1 MTPGAPP
8 ASLMSIGEAAGRVG
22 LRVSAVR
29 FYEAQGL
36 VLPVE
41 RRGGRRLYDQ
51 EAVERLAII
60 VLLKNAGFS
69 LAQVADLFAR
79 GGTGDESWQALVRE
93 RAAGLASRIVELQ
106 RMRDYLDLAQSCP
119 SPWLLDC
126 THLRA
131 AIRDK
136 PVTAP

>member
-1 MTPGAPP
+1 MTPGTPP
-8 ASLMSIGEAAGRVG
+8 QSLVGIGEAARRVG
-22 LRVSAVR
+22 VRVSAVR

-51 EAVERLAII
+51 EAVERLAI
-60 VLLKNAGFS
+60 VALLKNAGFS
-69 LAQVADLFAR
+69 LAQIADLCTR
-79 GGTGDESWQALVRE
+79 GGTGDESWQALARE
-93 RAAGLASRIVELQ
+93 RAAELGSRIVELQ
-106 RMRDYLDLAQSCP
+106 RMRDYLELAQSCP
-119 SPWLLDC
+119 SPCLLAC